1 MNADSTPPTRSY
13 VDALLQGL
21 SEDELACLRAEIG
34 GKRAEPEDDDDP
46 RTHYH
51 AYTAEERRSAR
62 RTLQQ
67 VVADDDEDDARTTF
81 HAYTPEERR
90 SARPSESHL
99 PVGAPVDDDDD
110 DVRTLFRAAAA
121 NATRSPSAP
130 ARPASMPAG
139 PSSARGI
146 SGPRLGASLS
156 ARPPVPPVPPA
167 SSDRR
172 AAIARTP
179 PPPADPVADLDDL
192 LADIPGPS
200 ATPDE
205 VPISS
210 PSLRSFDQR
219 TLDSSYLEAI
229 GGPGSIPR
237 IAVSVA
243 DLRRLPLG
251 AAEGFLVSCIDG
263 QCSVDDLIDIS
274 GLSRVDTLRIL
285 YGLLQQGVISV
296 GG

>member
-1 MNADSTPPTRSY
+1 
-13 VDALLQGL
+13 
-21 SEDELACLRAEIG
+21 
-34 GKRAEPEDDDDP
+34 
-46 RTHYH
+46 
-51 AYTAEERRSAR
+51 
-62 RTLQQ
+62 
-67 VVADDDEDDARTTF
+67 
-81 HAYTPEERR
+81 
-90 SARPSESHL
+90 
-99 PVGAPVDDDDD
+99 
-110 DVRTLFRAAAA
+110 
-121 NATRSPSAP
+121 
-130 ARPASMPAG
+130 MPAG
-139 PSSARGI
+139 PPSARGI

-156 ARPPVPPVPPA
+156 ARPPVPPA

-179 PPPADPVADLDDL
+179 PPPADPAVDLDDL

-210 PSLRSFDQR
+210 PSLRAFDQR
-219 TLDSSYLEAI
+219 TLDESYLEAI

-251 AAEGFLVSCIDG
+251 APEGFLVSCIDG